1 MIQKIPSKNP
11 PEFIKIGM
19 LCDEPI
25 SNRLKEIDVIKDYF
39 NYSNTTVIVGYPGS
53 GKTSLLMNFISIYK
67 KCFTKIFVFMKK
79 TSRSSLKNNLFDKH
93 LPKDQI
99 FEVITIKNLSS
110 VINKIEIN
118 SSLDDFSLIIFD
130 DLQNYLKNAGISI
143 MINEIIANHRHLRLT
158 TFILLQNFIKL
169 EASTRNIIDNLILF
183 EVNKKQKEKIFED
196 HIDFVTDK
204 QFNGLCNEAWKIPHG
219 FLLIPIIHHKFF
231 DSDFNELQI

>member
-11 PEFIKIGM
+11 PNFIKVGM

-39 NYSNTTVIVGYPGS
+39 NYSNTTVIVGPPKS
-53 GKTSLLMNFISIYK
+53 GKTSTLMNFFNVYK
-67 KCFTKIFVFMKK
+67 KCFTKVFVFMKK
-79 TSRSSLKNNLFDKH
+79 TSRSSLKNNIFDKH

-99 FEVITIKNLSS
+99 FDVITIENLSS

-118 SSLDDFSLIIFD
+118 SSLDDFSLIILD
-130 DLQNYLKNAGISI
+130 DVQNYLKNAGISK

-169 EASTRNIIDNLILF
+169 EAPTRNIIDNLILY
-183 EVNKKQKEKIFED
+183 EVNKKQKEKIYED
-196 HIDFVTDK
+196 HIDFINDK
-204 QFNGLCNEAWKIPHG
+204 QFNSLCNEAWKIPHG
-219 FLLIPIIHHKFF
+219 FLLIPITHHKFF
-231 DSDFNELQI
+231 GDFNKLQI